1 MATADRPCEP
11 PKDHDLWNGQDI
23 PIPVSRCAKEDSEL
37 CSAPRI
43 IQGFGPAAAIPWRV
57 PPVEDVRAK
66 WSAMSHDVGVWI
78 DHKKAVIVSIA
89 AGEVTTRTLTSDVG
103 AHPHYSGSRESGGE
117 KKYEERHKQN
127 LDRYYDDVIGQ
138 LGEPDALLL
147 FGPGEAKLQ
156 LKERLGRAKGPS
168 ERIVA
173 VESTDKLTDPQI
185 VAKVKEHYRTAR

>member
-1 MATADRPCEP
+1 
-11 PKDHDLWNGQDI
+11 
-23 PIPVSRCAKEDSEL
+23 
-37 CSAPRI
+37 
-43 IQGFGPAAAIPWRV
+43 
-57 PPVEDVRAK
+57 
-66 WSAMSHDVGVWI
+66 MSHDVGVWI

-89 AGEVTTRTLTSDVG
+89 EGQVSSRTLESDVG
-103 AHPHYSGSRESGGE
+103 AHRHYSGSREGGGE
-117 KKYEERHKQN
+117 KKYEEHHNQD

-156 LKERLGRAKGPS
+156 LKERLGRSKGPS

-185 VAKVKEHYRTAR
+185 VAKVKEHYRIAR